1 VRAPST
7 PTVVAAHALLV
18 VATAAALFPV
28 SWVLKMA
35 LSPSQGMAVT
45 ANPLPTEVDFGN
57 FAAVVG
63 THAADGTWLFGR
75 QLVNSLVVSGA
86 TATVGVTLACSAA
99 YAMSR
104 WSFPGRDR
112 AMQLFLLTQMFPGV
126 VSAIPL
132 YILLDRLG
140 LLDSLTGL
148 ILVYSTTTVPF
159 ATWNL
164 KGYFD
169 SIPRE
174 LEEAARST
182 SANSGAGASVV
193 VPPATSIHTRN
204 TRSRAPSPSRSAPGH
219 HASSGQPNPPPTPV
233 SIAATTPVSKPG
245 HTAVSAPPA
254 AGSVSPGAPTTPSV
268 SAAGSVSAPPVGS
281 VSTPDGSGVSVS
293 DRDGGT
299 VSVSAESTR
308 FAALSAP
315 PHAAM
320 SNPSVQ
326 RGIEPPRRVL
336 QIYGSHALHL
346 S

>member
-1 VRAPST
+1 MRAPST

-57 FAAVVG
+57 FAAVVS
-63 THAADGTWLFGR
+63 THAADGTWLFAR

-86 TATVGVTLACSAA
+86 TATVGVTLACTAA

-174 LEEAARST
+174 LEEAAMLDGATRFQTFTRIILPLARPAIVVTGLFAFLTAWNEFILAATLMGDERGYTLPVVLNGYVGEFGAEWGRFS
-182 SANSGAGASVV
+182 AGAILVSV
-193 VPPATSIHTRN
+193 
-204 TRSRAPSPSRSAPGH
+204 
-219 HASSGQPNPPPTPV
+219 PV
-233 SIAATTPVSKPG
+233 TLLFFALQRYLVEGLT
-245 HTAVSAPPA
+245 
-254 AGSVSPGAPTTPSV
+254 AGSVKG
-268 SAAGSVSAPPVGS
+268 
-281 VSTPDGSGVSVS
+281 
-293 DRDGGT
+293 
-299 VSVSAESTR
+299 
-308 FAALSAP
+308 
-315 PHAAM
+315 
-320 SNPSVQ
+320 
-326 RGIEPPRRVL
+326 
-336 QIYGSHALHL
+336 
-346 S
+346 